1 MDALIGDKKTI
12 TYEDVMN
19 MEYATMLMKVFLSH
33 SWSNT
38 FASVMNMIL
47 RITFSFMCCEILYE
61 IPFTGDASFV
71 SSSGSDL

>member
-1 MDALIGDKKTI
+1 MKSDYDGRTFLISFHVTFHAIKFRLRNEVDALIGDKKTI

-38 FASVMNMIL
+38 FASVMNVVL
-47 RITFSFMCCEILYE
+47 
-61 IPFTGDASFV
+61 
-71 SSSGSDL
+71 